1 MSAAR
6 VSGAVPDAMPAAV
19 PPALPPEPAL
29 EWSVNPWRSDP
40 RRAAAGLAAA
50 LGLVLL
56 AVRMSL
62 PAAAGGVLAAAC
74 LLALAPAFVPARYR
88 VDAEGIGMR
97 RGLAWERRAWRD
109 LKRAARGR
117 AGVLLS
123 PFEQP
128 SFRDSFRGLFLAVP
142 GTLPAR
148 EDLLRELS
156 HRLSL
161 HGL

>member
-1 MSAAR
+1 MSAAP
-6 VSGAVPDAMPAAV
+6 VPGAPA
-19 PPALPPEPAL
+19 PEPPL
-29 EWSVNPWRSDP
+29 EWSFNPWRSNP
-40 RRAAAGLAAA
+40 RGAAAGLAAA
-50 LGLVLL
+50 LGLALL
-56 AVRMSL
+56 AVRVGL

-74 LLALAPAFVPARYR
+74 VLALAPAFVPARYR
-88 VDAEGIGMR
+88 VDAEGIGMK

-123 PFEQP
+123 PFEKP
-128 SFRDSFRGLFLAVP
+128 SFRDSFRGLFLPVP

-148 EDLLRELS
+148 EDLLREIA